1 MIKSLYLRMVLTFFT
16 IVVAGSVIAFYVA
29 VWVFQEKLNENLQAL
44 LLNFGTDTVRVYESL
59 PGDEAESY
67 LRDMKQLDSY
77 YIRIFDQS
85 GQVQSYGSLNDHT
98 LATVT
103 MEQIKTVL
111 AGGMVQVNSNGV
123 SAILLGLPLQTEDGV
138 KAMFVDPLTPPS
150 TAFLIRWIYSFL
162 IYFLL
167 IGSLL
172 ILISSIYLIR
182 PINKLTK
189 ATKRIARGD
198 FDVKLNIKQ
207 SGELGDLARS
217 FEQMTHDLR
226 QLEQMR
232 RDFVA
237 NVSHEI
243 KSPLTSISGYAI
255 ALKGVDLPEKERGRY
270 LDIIIEEAERMSRM
284 NDGLLK
290 LSLLESH
297 SQQLQPSEYSLDE
310 QIRRVIVLLQPQ
322 WSARNIGFDLQLH
335 TTKITADYEL
345 LNQVWSNIIVN
356 SIKFSEIDGT
366 VSIVIEQDAYS
377 VTVSI
382 RDNGIGIAPEDQKHI
397 FDRFFKADRSHKRK
411 NNGSG
416 IGLAI
421 VKQIV
426 SLHGGALAVESQFGV
441 GTTIS
446 VTLPMKQDNPLFA

>member
-1 MIKSLYLRMVLTFFT
+1 MIKSLYIRMVLTFFS
-16 IVVAGSVIAFYVA
+16 IVVAGTVIAFYVA
-29 VWVFQEKLNENLQAL
+29 VWVFEEKLNENLQAL
-44 LLNFGTDTVRVYESL
+44 LLNFGNDTVRVYESL
-59 PGDEAESY
+59 PMDEAESY
-67 LRDMKQLDSY
+67 LREMKQLDSY
-77 YIRIFDQS
+77 YIRIFDES
-85 GQVQSYGSLNDHT
+85 GLVRSYGTLNDHT
-98 LATVT
+98 LTTVT
-103 MEQIKTVL
+103 MEQIKNVL
-111 AGGMVQVNSNGV
+111 AGGLVQVNSNGV
-123 SAILLGLPLQTEDGV
+123 SAILLGMPLQTEDGV

-172 ILISSIYLIR
+172 ILISSVYLIR

-189 ATKRIARGD
+189 ATKRLARGD

-217 FEQMTHDLR
+217 FEQMTNDLR

-255 ALKGVDLPEKERGRY
+255 ALKGVELPEHERRRY
-270 LDIIIEEAERMSRM
+270 LDIIIAEAERMSRM

-297 SQQLQPSEYSLDE
+297 SQQLQVSTYSLDE

-322 WSARNIGFDLQLH
+322 WSARNIEFDLQL
-335 TTKITADYEL
+335 TTAKITADYEL

-356 SIKFSEIDGT
+356 SIKFSEVNGSVAIVIKHDASAIT
-366 VSIVIEQDAYS
+366 VSI
-377 VTVSI
+377 T
-382 RDNGIGIAPEDQKHI
+382 DNGIGIAPEDQKHI
-397 FDRFFKADRSHKRK
+397 FDRFFKADRSHNRK

-426 SLHGGALAVESQFGV
+426 SLHEGDIAVESQYGV

-446 VTLPMKQDNPLFA
+446 VTLPIK